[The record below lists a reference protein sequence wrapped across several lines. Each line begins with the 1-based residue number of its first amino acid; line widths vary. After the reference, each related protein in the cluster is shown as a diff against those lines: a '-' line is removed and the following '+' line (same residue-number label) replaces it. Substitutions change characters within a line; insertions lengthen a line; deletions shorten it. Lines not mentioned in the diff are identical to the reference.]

1 MPDPEVK
8 PPPNT
13 NTSTGR
19 KSGGGG
25 GGGGGGGDCDGGGG
39 GGGDCDGGGG
49 GGGGGVIGGAGD
61 QMLSWRHASEVG
73 SVAPTCGHMGPK
85 AVASNTLGRQPV
97 VFGCGGLNL
106 NCLIG

>member
-19 KSGGGG
+19 KS
-25 GGGGGGGDCDGGGG
+25 GGG

>member
-1 MPDPEVK
+1 
-8 PPPNT
+8 
-13 NTSTGR
+13 
-19 KSGGGG
+19 
-25 GGGGGGGDCDGGGG
+25 
-39 GGGDCDGGGG
+39 
-49 GGGGGVIGGAGD
+49 
-61 QMLSWRHASEVG
+61 MLSWRHASEVG

>member
-19 KSGGGG
+19 KS
-25 GGGGGGGDCDGGGG
+25 
-39 GGGDCDGGGG
+39 G